1 MKYLLYSDPRPSL
14 KEAIRIKISPAACQ
28 ASLSFTVSWSLLKL
42 MSTELVMP
50 SNHLI
55 LCLLFLLPSIFL
67 SIRVFSKELAVHI
80 MWSKY
85 WSFSFSITPSNEY
98 SGLIS
103 FRTNWLDLLA
113 VQGALKS
120 LLQHHI
126 VQKHQFFGTQL
137 SSQSN
142 SHIHTSDQISHSVVS
157 DFLQPHESQHAR
169 PPCPSPT
176 PRAH

>member
-1 MKYLLYSDPRPSL
+1 
-14 KEAIRIKISPAACQ
+14 
-28 ASLSFTVSWSLLKL
+28 
-42 MSTELVMP
+42 MSIESVMP

-55 LCLLFLLPSIFL
+55 LCSPLLLLPSIFP
-67 SIRVFSKELAVHI
+67 SIRVFSNESVFHI
-80 MWSKY
+80 SWLKY
-85 WSFSFSITPSNEY
+85 WSLSFSISPSNEY

-103 FRTNWLDLLA
+103 FRINWFDLLA

-176 PRAH
+176 PGVHSDSRPSSW